1 MAATPIPPVNSL
13 RTSLQVGAAI
23 LREHQVQGPLP
34 DAVIIHLGT
43 NSPFSH
49 AQFDESMLV
58 LQDVPRVLF
67 INVRLPHRVEA
78 SVNSVLLSGVHMNA
92 SGVTAYAALIASH
105 L

>member
-1 MAATPIPPVNSL
+1 
-13 RTSLQVGAAI
+13 
-23 LREHQVQGPLP
+23 
-34 DAVIIHLGT
+34 
-43 NSPFSH
+43 
-49 AQFDESMLV
+49 MLV